1 MIYGGVVL
9 KKRTIIILIIA
20 MIILLLGL
28 YLYLENT
35 TLQVTKFDITN
46 SKISK
51 DFNNYKIIQV
61 SDFHNTTSEKLYN
74 DLVEEIK
81 TQKPNIIVLTGDLI
95 DSRKTDTNVAINFLK
110 DIKDIAPI
118 YYVTGNHESRVNEYS
133 QLKEQ
138 MKNLGINILDGKTI
152 VLKQKDSI
160 INLIGI
166 DDPKFSSEVAVSD
179 SEIIKTEINALEYD
193 KNSYTILLSHRPEE
207 FNTYVSENIDLVFTG
222 HAHGGQIRIPFVGGV
237 VAPNQGFFPKYT
249 SGKYVEKNTTMIVSR
264 GIGNSIIPFRI
275 NNRPELIVVELRSE

>member
-1 MIYGGVVL
+1 M
-9 KKRTIIILIIA
+9 KRRTIITLIIA
-20 MIILLLGL
+20 IIILLSVI
-28 YLYLENT
+28 YLYIENT
-35 TLQVTKFDITN
+35 TLQVTKFEITN
-46 SKISK
+46 SKIAE

-81 TQKPNIIVLTGDLI
+81 TQKPNIIALTGDLI
-95 DSRKTDTNVAINFLK
+95 DSRKTDINVAIEFLK

-118 YYVTGNHESRVNEYS
+118 YYVTGNHESRVDEYS

-138 MKNLGINILDGKTI
+138 MKSLGVNILDSKAI
-152 VLKQKDSI
+152 VLKQKETK

-166 DDPKFSSEVAVSD
+166 ADPNFSNEVAVSD

-193 KNSYTILLSHRPEE
+193 KNSYTILLSHRPEA

-275 NNRPELIVVELRSE
+275 NNRPDLIVVELRSKW

>member
-1 MIYGGVVL
+1 M
-9 KKRTIIILIIA
+9 KKRIIVISIII
-20 MIILLLGL
+20 IILLLLGF
-28 YLYLENT
+28 YLNFENI
-35 TLQVTKFDITN
+35 TLQVTNYDISD
-46 SKISK
+46 SKIPEE
-51 DFNNYKIIQV
+51 FNNYKIIQI
-61 SDFHNTTSEKLYN
+61 SDFHNNTLTKLSS
-74 DLVEEIK
+74 DLLKEIK
-81 TQKPNIIVLTGDLI
+81 EQEPNIIVITGDLI

-118 YYVTGNHESRVNEYS
+118 YYVTGNHESRVKEYS

-138 MKNLGINILDGKTI
+138 VKNLGINILDGKTI
-152 VLKQKDSI
+152 VLEQKDSI

-166 DDPKFSSEVAVSD
+166 DDPKFFSEAAVSD

-222 HAHGGQIRIPFVGGV
+222 HAHGGQIRILFVGGV

-275 NNRPELIVVELRSE
+275 NNRPELIIVELRSE

>member
-1 MIYGGVVL
+1 M
-9 KKRTIIILIIA
+9 KKRKIIILIIA
-20 MIILLLGL
+20 IIVLLCGF

-35 TLQVTKFDITN
+35 TLQVTKFKITN
-46 SKISK
+46 SKISE

-81 TQKPNIIVLTGDLI
+81 KQKPNIIALTGDLI
-95 DSRKTDTNVAINFLK
+95 DSRKTDINIAISFLK

-118 YYVTGNHESRVNEYS
+118 YYVTGNHESRVGEYS

-138 MKNLGINILDGKTI
+138 MKSLGINILDSKAI
-152 VLKQKDSI
+152 VLKQKESI

-166 DDPKFSSEVAVSD
+166 DDPNFANEVAVSG
-179 SEIIKTEINALEYD
+179 SEIIKTEINGLEYD
-193 KNSYTILLSHRPEE
+193 KNSYTILLSHRPEA
-207 FNTYVSENIDLVFTG
+207 FNTYVSENIDLVFSG
-222 HAHGGQIRIPFVGGV
+222 HAHGGQIRLPFVGGV

-264 GIGNSIIPFRI
+264 GIGNSIFPFRI
-275 NNRPELIVVELRSE
+275 NNRPEVIVVELNSLL

>member
-28 YLYLENT
+28 YLYLENS
-35 TLQVTKFDITN
+35 TLQVTKFDIKN
-46 SKISK
+46 SKIPK

-95 DSRKTDTNVAINFLK
+95 DSRKTDTNVVINFLK
-110 DIKDIAPI
+110 DII
-118 YYVTGNHESRVNEYS
+118 
-133 QLKEQ
+133 
-138 MKNLGINILDGKTI
+138 
-152 VLKQKDSI
+152 
-160 INLIGI
+160 
-166 DDPKFSSEVAVSD
+166 
-179 SEIIKTEINALEYD
+179 
-193 KNSYTILLSHRPEE
+193 SHRPEE

-249 SGKYVEKNTTMIVSR
+249 SGKYVKKNTTMIVSR

>member
-1 MIYGGVVL
+1 M
-9 KKRTIIILIIA
+9 KKRIIVISII
-20 MIILLLGL
+20 MIILLLLGF
-28 YLYLENT
+28 YLNFENI
-35 TLQVTKFDITN
+35 TLQVTNYDISD
-46 SKISK
+46 SKIPEE
-51 DFNNYKIIQV
+51 FNNYKIIQI
-61 SDFHNTTSEKLYN
+61 SDFHNNTLTKLSS
-74 DLVEEIK
+74 DLLKEIK
-81 TQKPNIIVLTGDLI
+81 EQEPNIIVITGDLI

-118 YYVTGNHESRVNEYS
+118 YYVTGNHESRVKEYS

-138 MKNLGINILDGKTI
+138 VKNLGINILDGKTI
-152 VLKQKDSI
+152 VLEQKDSI

-166 DDPKFSSEVAVSD
+166 DDPKFFSEAAVSD

-222 HAHGGQIRIPFVGGV
+222 HAHGGQIRILFVGGV

-275 NNRPELIVVELRSE
+275 NNRPELIIVELRSE